1 MRSTQYLGVMR
12 LTRRFWLTAG
22 VALCLVLGGWLLNST
37 PLFVAAA
44 GLLGWILAMQA
55 VFVRSVTRI
64 ERALSVDQSLDRSR
78 VTTGTETTFRLAA
91 AIDGASPHFPVT
103 IRANVPVAAER
114 ASATEPLVTLARTQA
129 ESSITVPLTWET
141 VGDHT
146 VDEATVSVR
155 DAAGLFV
162 QSFDAGSTPSVTVE
176 APSLGPVHVGQSGE
190 RLLRGVGEH
199 ESRGSQGGLSAEE
212 IRKYVPGDAMKYVD
226 WKATARLNEPHV
238 REYEA
243 ESNRQTVLVVDHRTT
258 MGDGPAGRT
267 KLDHLR
273 AVASAIR
280 QRADADRDPIGYL
293 TVGDS
298 GVTGTMSPAAR
309 PEAYESCHHHL
320 TDLSPTDSEAGTQ
333 SPATTRGGGPVT
345 VTGGDPTLTEMDR
358 VLLSYQDRQRTL
370 LPDEQLYNGFRSA
383 RHEIRNADL
392 VVICSDDTDPGE
404 LRETVGL
411 ARRNATEVVVFLTPS
426 VAFEDDLLAAT
437 DDAYERYRRF
447 DQFRRELCEMDAVT
461 AYEVAPPDRIESLLS
476 RSASDSRRGEVA

>member
-12 LTRRFWLTAG
+12 LTRRFWLTTG
-22 VALCLVLGGWLLNST
+22 VALCLALGGWLLGSMA
-37 PLFVAAA
+37 LFVAAA
-44 GLLGWILAMQA
+44 GLLGWVLALQL
-55 VFVRSVTRI
+55 VFVRAVTRI
-64 ERALSVDQSLDRSR
+64 ERTLSVDQSLDRSR

-91 AIDGASPHFPVT
+91 ELDSTSPHLPVT
-103 IRANVPVAAER
+103 VRASVPVAADR
-114 ASATEPLVTLARTQA
+114 TSATEPVVTLARTQA
-129 ESSITVPLTWET
+129 ESAITVPLTWET
-141 VGDHT
+141 VGEHT
-146 VDEATVSVR
+146 IDEATVSVS

-162 QSFDAGSTPSVTVE
+162 QAFDAGSTPSVTVE
-176 APSLGPVHVGQSGE
+176 APSIGPVHVGQSGE

-243 ESNRQTVLVVDHRTT
+243 ESSRQTVLVVDHRSP

-293 TVGDS
+293 TVDDS

-320 TDLSPTDSEAGTQ
+320 TDLAVTDAETVTRSA
-333 SPATTRGGGPVT
+333 ATTRGGGPVT
-345 VTGGDPTLTEMDR
+345 VTDGDPSLTQMER
-358 VLLSYQDRQRTL
+358 VLLAYRDHQRTV
-370 LPDEQLYNGFRSA
+370 LPGEQLYNGFRSA
-383 RHEIRNADL
+383 RHEIQNADL
-392 VVICSDDTDPGE
+392 VAICSDDTDPGE
-404 LRETVGL
+404 LRETAGL

-426 VAFEDDLLAAT
+426 VAFDDDLLAAT

-447 DQFRRELCEMDAVT
+447 DQFRRELCEMDSVT

-476 RSASDSRRGEVA
+476 RSASDSMRGESA

>member
-1 MRSTQYLGVMR
+1 MR
-12 LTRRFWLTAG
+12 LTRRFWLTTG
-22 VALCLVLGGWLLNST
+22 VALCLALGGWILGST
-37 PLFVAAA
+37 ALFVAAA
-44 GLLGWILAMQA
+44 GLLGWVLAMQA
-55 VFVRSVTRI
+55 VFVRSATQV
-64 ERALSVDQSLDRSR
+64 ERSLSVEQSLDRSN
-78 VTTGTETTFRLAA
+78 VTTGTETTFRLSA
-91 AIDGASPHFPVT
+91 AIDSANSHLPVT

-114 ASATEPLVTLARTQA
+114 ASATEPLVTLARTQS

-141 VGDHT
+141 VGQHT
-146 VDEATVSVR
+146 VVEATVSVR

-162 QSFDAGSTPSVTVE
+162 QEFDAGSTPSVTVE
-176 APSLGPVHVGQSGE
+176 APSLGPVHIGQSGE

-226 WKATARLNEPHV
+226 WKATARLDEPHV

-243 ESNRQTVLVVDHRTT
+243 ESNRQTVLVVDHRSP
-258 MGDGPAGRT
+258 MADGPAGRT

-280 QRADADRDPIGYL
+280 QRTDADRDPIGYL

-298 GVTGTMSPAAR
+298 GVTGTMSPTAR

-320 TDLSPTDSEAGTQ
+320 TDLAVPDAESDTQ

-345 VTGGDPTLTEMDR
+345 VTGGDPTLTAMER
-358 VLLSYQDRQRTL
+358 VLLSYQDHERTL

-404 LRETVGL
+404 LRETAGL

-426 VAFEDDLLAAT
+426 AAFDDGLLAAT

-447 DQFRRELCEMDAVT
+447 DQFRRELCEMDSVT
-461 AYEVAPPDRIESLLS
+461 AYEVAPRDRIESIIS
-476 RSASDSRRGEVA
+476 RAASDPSRGETA

>member
-1 MRSTQYLGVMR
+1 MR
-12 LTRRFWLTAG
+12 LTRRFWLTTG
-22 VALCLVLGGWLLNST
+22 VALCLVLGGWLLGST

-44 GLLGWILAMQA
+44 GLLGWVLAMQA

-64 ERALSVDQSLDRSR
+64 ERTLSVDQSLDRSR
-78 VTTGTETTFRLAA
+78 VPTGTETTFRLAA
-91 AIDGASPHFPVT
+91 AIDGASSHCTVT
-103 IRANVPVAAER
+103 ARANVPVAAER
-114 ASATEPLVTLARTQA
+114 ASATEPVVTLARTQA
-129 ESSITVPLTWET
+129 ESSITVPFRWET
-141 VGDHT
+141 VGEHT

-162 QSFDAGSTPSVTVE
+162 QEFDTGSTPSVTVE
-176 APSLGPVHVGQSGE
+176 SPSVGPVHVGQSGE

-226 WKATARLNEPHV
+226 WKATARLDEPHV

-243 ESNRQTVLVVDHRTT
+243 ESNRQTVLVVDHRST

-280 QRADADRDPIGYL
+280 KRADADRDPIGYL

-298 GVTGTMSPAAR
+298 GVTGTMSPTAR

-320 TDLSPTDSEAGTQ
+320 TDLAVTDAESDIRSSG
-333 SPATTRGGGPVT
+333 TTRGGSPVT
-345 VTGGDPTLTEMDR
+345 VTDGDPTLTRMER
-358 VLLSYQDRQRTL
+358 VLLSYQDHQRTL

-383 RHEIRNADL
+383 KHEIRNADL

-404 LRETVGL
+404 LRETAGL
-411 ARRNATEVVVFLTPS
+411 ARQNATEVVVFLTPS
-426 VAFEDDLLAAT
+426 VAFDDELLAAT
-437 DDAYERYRRF
+437 DDAYERYRHF
-447 DQFRRELCEMDAVT
+447 DQFRRELCEMDSVT

-476 RSASDSRRGEVA
+476 RSPTDSTRGEVA